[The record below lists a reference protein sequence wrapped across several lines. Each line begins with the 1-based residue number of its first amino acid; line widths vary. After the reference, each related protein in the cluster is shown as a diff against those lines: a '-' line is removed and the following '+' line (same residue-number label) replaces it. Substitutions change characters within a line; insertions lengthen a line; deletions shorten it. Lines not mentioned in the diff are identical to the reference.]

1 MEWVLKI
8 MVVIILALIAWTDWK
23 TMEIPDWMNLSL
35 AVCAVINMF
44 IENNVSVFERVIGA
58 FCVSVPMYLLILR
71 IPAAFGGGDIKLTSA
86 IGLYLG
92 WKKTLTGTF
101 LAFLIGGLQGSY
113 LLVSGK
119 AKRGEGAHM
128 AFGPALC
135 IGYAAAMFAG
145 NEILQWYLSLFY

>member
-119 AKRGEGAHM
+119 AK
-128 AFGPALC
+128 
-135 IGYAAAMFAG
+135 
-145 NEILQWYLSLFY
+145 